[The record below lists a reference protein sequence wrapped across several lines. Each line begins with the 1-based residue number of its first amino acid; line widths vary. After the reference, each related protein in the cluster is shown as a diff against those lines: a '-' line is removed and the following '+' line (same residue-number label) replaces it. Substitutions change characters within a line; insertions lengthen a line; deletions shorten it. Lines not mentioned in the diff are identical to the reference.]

1 MAARDQAEAPWDT
14 GCLMQPSSPS
24 RLRGRREITFAVL
37 AVAASSFALLQSLI
51 VPVLAT
57 IQVEFHTSQTTVT
70 WVLTAYL
77 LSASI
82 CTPLLGRI
90 GDVVGKVR
98 MLVIALTVLSV
109 GSLAAALAPSIGW
122 LIAARALQGIGGG
135 VLPLSFGII
144 RDEFRER
151 MTLAL
156 SVIASLTAVGF
167 GVGIVVAG
175 PIVDRLGYRGL
186 FYLPMVVTL
195 LAAAAALLFV
205 PESPVRTPARLPV
218 VPALLLAGWLVA
230 LLLGLS
236 QGNEWGWTSPSVL
249 GLFGVAVVLAVAWV
263 VVERRVPVPMID
275 MEMMR
280 RRGVWTSNVVAGC
293 VGFGM
298 FASFGFLPQLL
309 QTPPEAGYG
318 FGASITES
326 GHLLLPSAI
335 ASFLIG
341 FTTSGLIRR
350 LGARAVITTGLLT
363 SGAAF
368 VSIGLFHDQTWQLY
382 SATTVQG
389 LGSGMVFSSLAGVV
403 VRSVPA
409 EQTGVASGM
418 NANIRTIGGSIGS
431 AVMAGILTAHLT
443 TGGYPAERGYTI
455 GFIVLGV
462 VMALASLAA
471 VLIPESHEQQSGGH
485 LADAADGELGL
496 VPAAGAVPSG
506 A

>member
-1 MAARDQAEAPWDT
+1 
-14 GCLMQPSSPS
+14 MQLTPPGG
-24 RLRGRREITFAVL
+24 LRGRREITFAVL

-98 MLVIALTVLSV
+98 MLVICLAVLSL

-122 LIAARALQGIGGG
+122 LIAARALQGVGGG

-151 MTLAL
+151 MTMAL

-175 PIVDRLGYRGL
+175 PIVDTFGYQGL

-195 LAAAAALLFV
+195 LAALAAQLFV

-230 LLLGLS
+230 LLIGLS
-236 QGNEWGWTSPSVL
+236 EGNDWGWTSPAVL
-249 GLFGVAVVLAVAWV
+249 GLFAAAVVLAAAWV
-263 VVERRVPVPMID
+263 AVELRVPVPMID
-275 MEMMR
+275 MQMMR

-293 VGFGM
+293 VGFGI

-326 GHLLLPSAI
+326 GRMLLPSAV
-335 ASFLIG
+335 ASFLVG
-341 FTTSGLIRR
+341 FATAGLIRR
-350 LGARAVITTGLLT
+350 FGARAVITTGLLT
-363 SGAAF
+363 TSAAF
-368 VSIGLFHDQTWQLY
+368 VCLGLFHDQAWQLY
-382 SATTVQG
+382 AATTVQG

-403 VRSVPA
+403 VASVPA

-418 NANIRTIGGSIGS
+418 NANIRTIGGSIGA
-431 AVMAGILTAHLT
+431 AVMAGIITAHVGI
-443 TGGYPAERGYTI
+443 GGYPAESGYTI
-455 GFIVLGV
+455 GFVVLGI

-471 VLIPESHEQQSGGH
+471 LLIPESHQPPTGGH

-496 VPAAGAVPSG
+496 VPAAGAVPST
-506 A
+506 ARRA